1 MQSEMKFMLLTESS
15 RSPPATHIGI
25 HICNVISTDYM
36 NRHIHRD
43 VYQANAI
50 CLRVAMC
57 LNSPTE
63 LQCSANPRERP
74 RRGERERK
82 WRRRRAWKAGAIP
95 PQRLLPVSGH
105 MLLYVWDK
113 VPFYSQRRIPPLW
126 RGECVTARVWP
137 QSFRVPGVS
146 HHVAA
151 QHKHTTPVVQRTVI
165 CCDARRENK
174 YKTGRIGNI
183 LQFVSDLFDLQES
196 FGSHPSVSFCKRN
209 VIALSRIGN
218 YRGPYWAEF

>member
-1 MQSEMKFMLLTESS
+1 MLLTESS

-25 HICNVISTDYM
+25 HICNVNRLQEQAHTQRCISSKCHMPESCNVSEFTYRTTVFSKPKRTAKEGGAREKVKEEESLKSRSD
-36 NRHIHRD
+36 
-43 VYQANAI
+43 
-50 CLRVAMC
+50 
-57 LNSPTE
+57 STTTPP
-63 LQCSANPRERP
+63 PRQWTHAP
-74 RRGERERK
+74 
-82 WRRRRAWKAGAIP
+82 
-95 PQRLLPVSGH
+95 
-105 MLLYVWDK
+105 
-113 VPFYSQRRIPPLW
+113 
-126 RGECVTARVWP
+126 ARVGQGAFLQP
-137 QSFRVPGVS
+137 ASDPSALAGRVCHCARVTQSFRVPGVS

-174 YKTGRIGNI
+174 YRTGRIGNI

-218 YRGPYWAEF
+218 YRGPY